1 MNEPSIEEV
10 IKSDIGICRYMKSQ
24 SVSRSVMSDSLQ
36 PHGL

>member
-1 MNEPSIEEV
+1 MEKGSKHLGSISEFFASY
-10 IKSDIGICRYMKSQ
+10 SDSE